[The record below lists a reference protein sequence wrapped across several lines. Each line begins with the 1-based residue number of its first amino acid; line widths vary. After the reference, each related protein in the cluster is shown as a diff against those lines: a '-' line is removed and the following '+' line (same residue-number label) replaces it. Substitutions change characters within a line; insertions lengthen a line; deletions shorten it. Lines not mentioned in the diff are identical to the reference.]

1 MSESRSDAPTRERR
15 APRPL
20 DAPEEARSLD
30 RYYMV
35 GLACMLLLIVA
46 FPLYKLGEPARREA
60 TRESMHAENV
70 ALGRELFAQHC
81 AACHGD
87 EARGGRGFPT
97 LGARE
102 FLESVSD
109 KQLHWLVS
117 GGVPGSAMVA
127 YDLDLGGPFTAQ
139 EITRVVSYLRS
150 LEDGAPS
157 VPGWYKGALAPP
169 RQVAVSRATE
179 RDSTSPAHD
188 TARTTAD
195 VDSLPMVVTPS
206 ADVADAA
213 MRDAERTFQSHCI
226 ACHGARGEGA
236 AIGPAI
242 RPLRADLASRPD
254 SAYALISRGVSGTAM
269 MAFARERGGVLE
281 ATTIRALVEYLRSP
295 VR

>member
-1 MSESRSDAPTRERR
+1 MTESRPDAPTRGRP
-15 APRPL
+15 ALRPL
-20 DAPEEARSLD
+20 DTPEESRSLD

-35 GLACMLLLIVA
+35 GLACMLVLVVA

-150 LEDGAPS
+150 LEAGAPS
-157 VPGWYKGALAPP
+157 VPGWYKGAPAPP
-169 RQVAVSRATE
+169 RQVT
-179 RDSTSPAHD
+179 
-188 TARTTAD
+188 
-195 VDSLPMVVTPS
+195 VDPG
-206 ADVADAA
+206 A
-213 MRDAERTFQSHCI
+213 MRDSAPAVDETTRPDADDDAVAPSGAVTDVVVQDAARTFQSHCI
-226 ACHGARGEGA
+226 ACHGARGEGT

-254 SAYALISRGVSGTAM
+254 SAYALIARGVAGTAM
-269 MAFARERGGVLE
+269 MAFAKERGGVLD